1 MYSYRNLGNDTS
13 SVKVNNIFSKW
24 FDTIIGVRQGDFKDI
39 ISYLI

>member
-1 MYSYRNLGNDTS
+1 MYTYRTHGNDTS

-24 FDTIIGVRQGDFKDI
+24 FDTTIGVRQGDFKDF